1 MTGRTH
7 DLAAF
12 TALGYIVTTYQVPYV
27 SLSTAIG
34 AVSANL
40 IGGLFPDLDQPTAKL
55 WRDLPAGTIFGKLLS
70 PLFGGHRFLSHS
82 LLGLGIFGFG
92 VNYLLQLMSSTIL
105 IDMHIVWIA
114 FMIGYLSHLIMDS
127 FTKEGVPWLFPL
139 PIRFGFPPFKF
150 LRIKTGGL
158 IEQVIVFPGLLLF
171 NIYLYYTHYAK
182 VLDYLHHF
190 LK

>member
-12 TALGYIVTTYQVPYV
+12 TALGYIVTTYLVPYI

-82 LLGLGIFGFG
+82 LLGLGIFGWG
-92 VNYLLQLMSSTIL
+92 VNYLLQLMGSTIL

>member
-12 TALGYIVTTYQVPYV
+12 TALGYLVVSYPVPDV

-40 IGGLFPDLDQPTAKL
+40 IGGLFPDLDQPTAQL
-55 WRDLPAGTIFGKLLS
+55 WRELPAGTLFGKVLS
-70 PLFGGHRFLSHS
+70 PLFGGHRFISHS
-82 LLGLGIFGFG
+82 LLGLFIFGLG
-92 VNYLLQLMSSTIL
+92 AKYLLQGMSSTIL
-105 IDMHIVWIA
+105 TNMHLIWLA
-114 FMIGYLSHLIMDS
+114 FLIGYLSHLIMDS

-139 PIRFGFPPFKF
+139 PVRFGFPPSKF

-158 IEQVIVFPGLLLF
+158 IEQLVIFPGLLIYNF
-171 NIYLYYTHYAK
+171 YLYSEHYSK

-190 LK
+190 FS